1 MDILSSREW
10 AIVTWIIIYLC
21 ITIFVLKVD
30 FTDVFKSFFNK
41 KLSILW
47 ISILLY
53 NLFITIILSYS
64 RYWNNIYI
72 KDIVF
77 WIVFSCITST
87 ISVFDQKKIF
97 FFKKIILTNITVS
110 ALIEFII
117 SELTLSY
124 CLELFFIGIFL
135 PINLLF
141 LVSQTSLEYKTA
153 EDVLKKILSLINI
166 IFVVYILVELYK
178 SFNFL
183 LSQETWFK
191 FIIPLLYSILCSPLY
206 YIFIILNDLNFLED
220 ILGWLAVILMAI
232 ILRFTDWYILDPLL
246 SLVISFF
253 ILSKAIPRFWST
265 LKIFL
270 DAVPEG
276 VDIKQV
282 KSRLEQLDYVASVNQ
297 LNLWTMDGLEKNAI
311 IHVCLEHVKHMEV
324 CKESIRDLLKER
336 GFQNVTIEV
345 DSSLMNHA
353 HHKRCVDEL
362 KSLDEHEH

>member
-1 MDILSSREW
+1 MNILSSREW

-53 NLFITIILSYS
+53 NLFITIILLYS

-97 FFKKIILTNITVS
+97 SFKKIILTNIIVS

-135 PINLLF
+135 LINLLF
-141 LVSQTSLEYKTA
+141 LVAQTSLEYTTA

-166 IFVVYILVELYK
+166 IFFVYILVELYK

-206 YIFIILNDLNFLED
+206 YIFIILNDYEKICCKIQEHFVWENEINRKYINKLKRRKLLMSCGLVHKKYIYFDNEFSKKMRLANTEDKVKEIMREFEESYKFYRKNNF
-220 ILGWLAVILMAI
+220 
-232 ILRFTDWYILDPLL
+232 
-246 SLVISFF
+246 
-253 ILSKAIPRFWST
+253 K
-265 LKIFL
+265 
-270 DAVPEG
+270 
-276 VDIKQV
+276 
-282 KSRLEQLDYVASVNQ
+282 
-297 LNLWTMDGLEKNAI
+297 EKG
-311 IHVCLEHVKHMEV
+311 
-324 CKESIRDLLKER
+324 D
-336 GFQNVTIEV
+336 
-345 DSSLMNHA
+345 
-353 HHKRCVDEL
+353 
-362 KSLDEHEH
+362 